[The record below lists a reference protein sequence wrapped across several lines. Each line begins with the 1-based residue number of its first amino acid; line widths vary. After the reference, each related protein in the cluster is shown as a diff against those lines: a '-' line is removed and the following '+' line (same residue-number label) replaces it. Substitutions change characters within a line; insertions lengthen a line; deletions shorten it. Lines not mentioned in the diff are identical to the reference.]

1 MTIGAN
7 NNNHLYYYDNHQ
19 HLNKAIATHNQSVIP
34 IHCIATS
41 SQSIP
46 SQRSF
51 LLLFMTQF
59 ICYFFTPATLP
70 QDKARL
76 TAVATPHA
84 SAWLSVVPNDN
95 LGLYLTP
102 HEWRAVTR
110 RWIGADVNPEDS
122 ICPFCHQH
130 HNKSR
135 HHATVAILMVNTS
148 AESTLFVM

>member
-1 MTIGAN
+1 MSIGAN
-7 NNNHLYYYDNHQ
+7 NNNYYYYYDNHQ
-19 HLNKAIATHNQSVIP
+19 HLNKAVAIYNQSVIP
-34 IHCIATS
+34 IHCISTL

-70 QDKARL
+70 QDKTRL

-110 RWIGADVNPEDS
+110 RSRIGADVNPEHS
-122 ICPFCHQH
+122 KCPLCHQH

-135 HHATVAILMVNTS
+135 HHATVAILMVNNQPNQRYS
-148 AESTLFVM
+148 